1 MIRWRGMPLGRLSR
15 RELQKATEAAI
26 AQALRSRDMGE
37 ADRRLDAV
45 AFGFML
51 GALVAAA
58 GFIAG
63 AMLA

>member
-1 MIRWRGMPLGRLSR
+1 MPLGRLSR
-15 RELQKATEAAI
+15 RELQKATEAAF
-26 AQALRSRDMGE
+26 AQVLKNREAGE

-51 GALVAAA
+51 GALVATA

>member
-1 MIRWRGMPLGRLSR
+1 MPLGRLSR

-26 AQALRSRDMGE
+26 VQALRSRDMGE
-37 ADRRLDAV
+37 ADRRLDAI

>member
-1 MIRWRGMPLGRLSR
+1 MIRWRGMPLGRLSGL
-15 RELQKATEAAI
+15 ELQKATEAAI
-26 AQALRSRDMGE
+26 AQALKRRDAGE

-63 AMLA
+63 TMLA

>member
-1 MIRWRGMPLGRLSR
+1 MSLGRLSAR
-15 RELQKATEAAI
+15 QQHKVTEGAI
-26 AQALRSRDMGE
+26 AQSLKCCEMRE
-37 ADRRLDAV
+37 ADRRPDAV

-63 AMLA
+63 VMQA

>member
-1 MIRWRGMPLGRLSR
+1 MIRWRGTPFGRLLR
-15 RELQKATEAAI
+15 RELQKATEVAI
-26 AQALRSRDMGE
+26 AQALRNRDMGE
-37 ADRRLDAV
+37 ADRHLDAV

-63 AMLA
+63 AMLT

>member
-15 RELQKATEAAI
+15 REVQKATEAAI
-26 AQALRSRDMGE
+26 VQALRSRDMGE

-63 AMLA
+63 TILA

>member
-1 MIRWRGMPLGRLSR
+1 MIRWRGILPGRLSR
-15 RELQKATEAAI
+15 RQIQKATKAAI
-26 AQALRSRDMGE
+26 AEALKSRDIGE

-63 AMLA
+63 TMLA

>member
-1 MIRWRGMPLGRLSR
+1 MISWREMPLGRLSR

-26 AQALRSRDMGE
+26 VQALKSRDAGE

-63 AMLA
+63 TMLA

>member
-15 RELQKATEAAI
+15 LELQKATEAAI
-26 AQALRSRDMGE
+26 AQALKSHDRGE

-51 GALVAAA
+51 GALVAAV

>member
-1 MIRWRGMPLGRLSR
+1 MIRWRGTQLGRLSR

-26 AQALRSRDMGE
+26 AQALRNRDMGE

>member
-26 AQALRSRDMGE
+26 AQALRSRDLGK

-45 AFGFML
+45 VFGFML
-51 GALVAAA
+51 GALVAPA
-58 GFIAG
+58 GFIA
-63 AMLA
+63 ATMLT

>member
-1 MIRWRGMPLGRLSR
+1 MIGWRKMALGRLSR

-26 AQALRSRDMGE
+26 VQALRSRDMGE

-63 AMLA
+63 TMLA